1 MNRSAL
7 AARIA
12 QFEAAA
18 ISAGYLI
25 VLIKGGISGEG
36 IRRLKLSEVQADAV
50 EVLQGELEK
59 LGVMELLPLVPRS
72 TPRRR
77 APTKT
82 TTKRKTP

>member
-25 VLIKGGISGEG
+25 VLLKGGIRGEG

-50 EVLQGELEK
+50 EVLEQELEQ
-59 LGVMELLPLVPRS
+59 LGVMQLLPLVPRS
-72 TPRRR
+72 PRRR

-82 TTKRKTP
+82 KTTRDSQR

>member
-1 MNRSAL
+1 M

-12 QFEAAA
+12 QLEAAS

-25 VLIKGGISGEG
+25 VLLKGGIPGDEC
-36 IRRLKLSEVQADAV
+36 RRLKLSEVQEDAV
-50 EVLQGELEK
+50 RVLQDELEK

-72 TPRRR
+72 PRGRP
-77 APTKT
+77 PTKT